1 MSKKPNAEKA
11 PVFIVANSKGG
22 GGKST
27 TSQQIL
33 ATYLLSRF
41 GHAAIKELD
50 DQNLDSDYLVRSKI
64 DVEQIIL
71 GDETDEFATAVAK
84 SIPLNANGLIVDV
97 GGNRTTNIV
106 IREISRLTTRA
117 KQIDAICLPISDNR
131 MGVRN
136 AEKTLEEIK
145 SSPDGSI
152 LLKKCFIAL
161 NRVRSKKILSVDD
174 PTILRRFR
182 QAINLAKKWDLD
194 VMFINDMDGIE
205 NLAPLGKTVME
216 IAEMR
221 DVLIADLDT
230 QMLEADANGEN
241 DKVVLLDDLQWGVN
255 VATHDFA
262 PLIRKSHDQLDVI
275 LKNLKAKI
283 EKK

>member
-1 MSKKPNAEKA
+1 MPKKTEKSKKA

-27 TSQQIL
+27 TSQQVL

-41 GHAAIKELD
+41 GKASIKELD
-50 DQNLDSDYLVRSKI
+50 DQNLDSDYLTRSKI

-71 GDETDEFATAVAK
+71 GDEIDEFALAVSKA
-84 SIPLNANGLIVDV
+84 IPLNSDGLIVDV

-117 KQIDAICLPISDNR
+117 KQISAICLPISDNR

-145 SSPDGSI
+145 SSPDGDV

-161 NRVRSKKILSVDD
+161 NRVRSKKAMTIDD
-174 PTILRRFR
+174 PRILRRFR
-182 QAINLAKKWDLD
+182 QAINLSKKWGLD

-216 IAEMR
+216 VAEMR
-221 DVLIADLDT
+221 KELIADLDT
-230 QMLEADANGEN
+230 QMLDADKNGQE
-241 DKVVLLDDLQWGVN
+241 DLVILLDDLQWGVN

-262 PLIRKSHDQLDVI
+262 PLIEESHKQLDVI
-275 LKNLKAKI
+275 LENL
-283 EKK
+283 EKKCSS